1 MILEQR
7 AGRGVSHHETVE
19 RGGDGKVATIRDA
32 RDPGAAET
40 LRGARARFLGTGGG
54 PERVPDLDGVPREVS
69 AAWRRALFYEVP
81 PDLPAPPPAPA
92 PTGSA
97 LLEAARPV
105 LERLAPAARQAGFR
119 LLLADA
125 ACRVLWSS
133 AAGEPYDL
141 SEESVG
147 HNSVAAALRTGRRA
161 EVSGPEHV
169 LEIWQETDALSVPVL
184 DRTGGHAVGAVT
196 AVTAVRRL
204 GPVETACAEAAA
216 LAVEA
221 EFARRRPSPEQVLL
235 DAYLAQRPERCAVVA
250 TDGRTRLVS
259 GPAARLLSGAAL
271 EAIEREAARLVR
283 EGGAG
288 AEAPATLDLPH
299 GGPVAR
305 VRPVPAGEAV
315 IGVVAVV
322 PASPAGPVVPA
333 ARAADRLPGLRG
345 LVGDSLP
352 WRSAV
357 EAAGA
362 LARSPAPLLVSGEP
376 GAGKT
381 ALARAVAA
389 ARDRVPEEFDAARS
403 TPERAAEWVR
413 ALDGGRMVLLRHTE
427 ALAPAAAAALVA
439 RLEEGADIGLIAT
452 ATLSAEG
459 AGPCLRRLLDRLSA
473 RRVEVPPLRERPE
486 DIPALLRALTPP
498 PGPGRPP
505 LAWSVAAR
513 RALERYD
520 WPGNVAELAA
530 LAAALAGGRRL
541 TGAVRREELPDAV
554 RNAPG
559 KRRLTGL
566 ERAERS
572 AIQQALH
579 THGGNRLRAAGALGI
594 GRATLYRK
602 LRAFGLEEFS

>member
-119 LLLADA
+119 LLLADV

-184 DRTGGHAVGAVT
+184 ERTGGHAVGAVT

-216 LAVEA
+216 L
-221 EFARRRPSPEQVLL
+221 RRNEHI
-235 DAYLAQRPERCAVVA
+235 
-250 TDGRTRLVS
+250 
-259 GPAARLLSGAAL
+259 LS
-271 EAIEREAARLVR
+271 RN
-283 EGGAG
+283 
-288 AEAPATLDLPH
+288 
-299 GGPVAR
+299 
-305 VRPVPAGEAV
+305 
-315 IGVVAVV
+315 
-322 PASPAGPVVPA
+322 
-333 ARAADRLPGLRG
+333 RLPSNGDKALGRHQQTGNKPQQRG
-345 LVGDSLP
+345 
-352 WRSAV
+352 
-357 EAAGA
+357 
-362 LARSPAPLLVSGEP
+362 
-376 GAGKT
+376 
-381 ALARAVAA
+381 
-389 ARDRVPEEFDAARS
+389 
-403 TPERAAEWVR
+403 
-413 ALDGGRMVLLRHTE
+413 
-427 ALAPAAAAALVA
+427 
-439 RLEEGADIGLIAT
+439 
-452 ATLSAEG
+452 
-459 AGPCLRRLLDRLSA
+459 
-473 RRVEVPPLRERPE
+473 
-486 DIPALLRALTPP
+486 
-498 PGPGRPP
+498 
-505 LAWSVAAR
+505 
-513 RALERYD
+513 
-520 WPGNVAELAA
+520 
-530 LAAALAGGRRL
+530 LAAAG
-541 TGAVRREELPDAV
+541 
-554 RNAPG
+554 
-559 KRRLTGL
+559 
-566 ERAERS
+566 RAEKRQRLP
-572 AIQQALH
+572 AVENEVDALEDAGIPIAQFEPGRGN
-579 THGGNRLRAAGALGI
+579 GGNR
-594 GRATLYRK
+594 
-602 LRAFGLEEFS
+602 